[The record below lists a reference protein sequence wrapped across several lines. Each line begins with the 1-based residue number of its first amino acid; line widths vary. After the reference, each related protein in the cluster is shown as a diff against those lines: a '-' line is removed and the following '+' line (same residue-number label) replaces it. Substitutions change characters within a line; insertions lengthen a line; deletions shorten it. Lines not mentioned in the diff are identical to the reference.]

1 MKRIVMLVFFLMFS
15 SPLIAS
21 QEEYDDC
28 ILKHLKG
35 VKLDMVAH
43 NIKQA
48 CYDNYKSPSFTN
60 DKKKAYNECL
70 LEHLTGVESLPAAL
84 EIKDACSR
92 ISKRKSKIREK

>member
-1 MKRIVMLVFFLMFS
+1 MDKFIMTILALMLSIPVF
-15 SPLIAS
+15 AG

-28 ILKHLKG
+28 ILQHLKG
-35 VKLDMVAH
+35 VKLDIVTH
-43 NIKQA
+43 HIKQA

-70 LEHLTGVESLPAAL
+70 LEHLPGVESVPAAL

-92 ISKRKSKIREK
+92 KSKRGGK